1 VPSRAMASTLRRR
14 RGAEGPNDAADD
26 SDGKAGGGRVR
37 VPTTSATT
45 RGSGKTFKRAFFVLL
60 LARLASAALN
70 LVHDCDETYNF
81 WEPLHYLTHGHGMQT
96 WEHAPRF
103 GLRSYA
109 YLGAHALIAKPAA
122 WFVRNAVA
130 ADAAHETL
138 AAVSRVARVA
148 PFYAVRL
155 FLAVASALADAFLAS
170 SVAETHPLAG
180 SVTLASLV
188 WSAGCF
194 VSSTS
199 FLPSAFAGVCVTCAL
214 AHVLKQQHRAACACC
229 VAAVVWGWPFAGVAA
244 IPAGLDCLSR
254 RGFYQTAAFIVKPLV
269 MTVTVSI
276 AVDTYFYGAW
286 TCSVWNLLRYNVF
299 PTEKGGGA
307 NLYGVEPATFY
318 LKNLALNFAHGLVL
332 ALCAVPLGLIAGSK
346 RYGRVDGSRET
357 HLLLMTTHAPF
368 LCSLLLFSA
377 LEHKEERFMYVAY
390 SSLCAGS
397 GAAVGAFFD
406 VCVAKSARSR
416 VAAKRAGRKPPGG
429 LVLLAAT
436 GAGAACLLTAAM
448 GASRVA
454 ALLIGYGA
462 PARAYA
468 LGLPV
473 RSIDFPGSND
483 ASFPGTESSRRSRD
497 VENVQNVCVGD
508 EWHRFPSSFFLPSHS
523 YRLKFLD
530 ASFDGALPVPF
541 EAERGGTSFGS
552 IFLNDE
558 NRGEREQRV
567 ADAARECD
575 YVVEY
580 VAPDED
586 EPEKKANAF
595 GAVASRP
602 YLGKNS
608 DGRLSV
614 TDAKTIAES
623 EKEDASF
630 EEGVDELDPP
640 RLRSERETS
649 VSWRILWEAP
659 FLDAARSPALSRAFF
674 VPGWSSKR
682 NVYGTYRVYG
692 KESSL

>member
-1 VPSRAMASTLRRR
+1 M
-14 RGAEGPNDAADD
+14 
-26 SDGKAGGGRVR
+26 
-37 VPTTSATT
+37 
-45 RGSGKTFKRAFFVLL
+45 

-130 ADAAHETL
+130 A
-138 AAVSRVARVA
+138 RVA

-155 FLAVASALADAFLAS
+155 FLAVASALADALLAS

-180 SVTLASLV
+180 YATLASLV

-199 FLPSAFAGVCVTCAL
+199 FLPSAFAGTCVTCAL
-214 AHVLKQQHRAACACC
+214 AHTLKRQHLAACAYC
-229 VAAVVWGWPFAGVAA
+229 VVAVVEGWPFAGVAA
-244 IPAGLDCLSR
+244 IPVGLDCLRR
-254 RGFYQTAAFIVKPLV
+254 RGVYQTFIFIVKPLV
-269 MTVTVSI
+269 LTVSVSI

-299 PTEKGGGA
+299 PDDKKFGGA

-318 LKNLALNFAHGLVL
+318 LKNLALNFAHGLGL

-357 HLLLMTTHAPF
+357 HLSLMTTHAPF

-397 GAAVGAFFD
+397 GAAVGAVFD
-406 VCVAKSARSR
+406 ICVAKSARSR
-416 VAAKRAGRKPPGG
+416 VAAKRAGREPPGG

-454 ALLIGYGA
+454 ALLTGYGA

-473 RSIDFPGSND
+473 RSIDFPGSID

-640 RLRSERETS
+640 RLRSERDTS

>member
-1 VPSRAMASTLRRR
+1 MPSRAMASTLRRR
-14 RGAEGPNDAADD
+14 RGADGPNDAADD

-180 SVTLASLV
+180 YATLASLA

-199 FLPSAFAGVCVTCAL
+199 FLPSTFAGVCVTCAL
-214 AHVLKQQHRAACACC
+214 AHTLKQQHRAACAYC

-244 IPAGLDCLSR
+244 IPVGLDCLRR

-269 MTVTVSI
+269 ITVTVSI

-406 VCVAKSARSR
+406 ICVAKSARSR

-454 ALLIGYGA
+454 ALLTGYGA

-473 RSIDFPGSND
+473 RSIDFPGSID

-580 VAPDED
+580 APPRVPEDDEYT
-586 EPEKKANAF
+586 
-595 GAVASRP
+595 SRP
-602 YLGKNS
+602 YLGKPP
-608 DGRLSV
+608 V
-614 TDAKTIAES
+614 THETVGENQDEKNQDDEPS
-623 EKEDASF
+623 E
-630 EEGVDELDPP
+630 DELDPP
-640 RLRSERETS
+640 PRRAADRRIGGAA
-649 VSWRILWEAP
+649 VSWTLLWEAP
-659 FLDAARSPALSRAFF
+659 FLDAGKSPALSRAFF

-682 NVYGTYRVYG
+682 NVFGTYRVYG
-692 KESSL
+692 KEAR

>member
-1 VPSRAMASTLRRR
+1 MASTLRRR
-14 RGAEGPNDAADD
+14 RGAEGPNDDADD

-37 VPTTSATT
+37 LPTTSATT
-45 RGSGKTFKRAFFVLL
+45 RGSGKTFKRAFVVLL

-122 WFVRNAVA
+122 WFVRHAVA
-130 ADAAHETL
+130 ADAAHESL
-138 AAVSRVARVA
+138 AAAQRVARVA

-155 FLAVASALADAFLAS
+155 FLAVASALADAFLTS

-180 SVTLASLV
+180 SVTLASLA

-214 AHVLKQQHRAACACC
+214 AHTLKQEHRAACAFC

-244 IPAGLDCLSR
+244 IPVGIDCLRR
-254 RGFYQTAAFIVKPLV
+254 RGFAETLAFIAAPLV
-269 MTVTVSI
+269 LTISVSV
-276 AVDTYFYGAW
+276 AMDTYFYGAP
-286 TCSVWNLLRYNVF
+286 TCSVLNLLKYNVF
-299 PTEKGGGA
+299 PDETGGGA

-332 ALCAVPLGLIAGSK
+332 ALCAVPLGLIAGSA
-346 RYGRVDGSRET
+346 RYGRVDGSRAG
-357 HLLLMTTHAPF
+357 HHKLMTAHAPF

-390 SSLCAGS
+390 SSLCAGA

-406 VCVAKSARSR
+406 ICVAKSARSR
-416 VAAKRAGRKPPGG
+416 VAAKRSGRKPPGG

-454 ALLIGYGA
+454 ALLTGYGA

-473 RSIDFPGSND
+473 RAPGESI
-483 ASFPGTESSRRSRD
+483 ERD
-497 VENVQNVCVGD
+497 VENVCVGD
-508 EWHRFPSSFFLPSHS
+508 EWHRFPSSFFLPLDS

-530 ASFDGALPVPF
+530 ASFDGALPMPF

-558 NRGEREQRV
+558 NRGEPAQRV

-580 VAPDED
+580 VAPDE
-586 EPEKKANAF
+586 EEREKNAF
-595 GAVASRP
+595 GAVAPRP

-608 DGRLSV
+608 DGGSA
-614 TDAKTIAES
+614 TDDETMAETEKE
-623 EKEDASF
+623 EKEDASSS

-640 RLRSERETS
+640 RRGSERGTS

-692 KESSL
+692 KETR

>member
-1 VPSRAMASTLRRR
+1 VSIRSNTIARVGVSARALPAAPESRAASPAPVRRARRLGILSRAPSRAMASTLRRR
-14 RGAEGPNDAADD
+14 RGADGPNDAADD

-81 WEPLHYLTHGHGMQT
+81 WEPLHYLTHGHGLQT

-130 ADAAHETL
+130 ADAAHVD

-155 FLAVASALADAFLAS
+155 FLGRRLGARRRVPRVERRRDAPFSGVGDSGVPRLVRGVFRVQHQFLAER
-170 SVAETHPLAG
+170 VRGCVRDVRAGAHPETTTPR
-180 SVTLASLV
+180 
-188 WSAGCF
+188 
-194 VSSTS
+194 
-199 FLPSAFAGVCVTCAL
+199 GVR
-214 AHVLKQQHRAACACC
+214 VLRRRRRL
-229 VAAVVWGWPFAGVAA
+229 GVALR
-244 IPAGLDCLSR
+244 GR
-254 RGFYQTAAFIVKPLV
+254 RGDSGGTGLFKPPRVLSDAAFIVKPLV
-269 MTVTVSI
+269 ITV
-276 AVDTYFYGAW
+276 G
-286 TCSVWNLLRYNVF
+286 SVHRGGHVLLRRLDLLGVEPAQVQRF
-299 PTEKGGGA
+299 PDEKGGGA

-332 ALCAVPLGLIAGSK
+332 ALAAVPLGLIAGSK

-357 HLLLMTTHAPF
+357 HHKLMTTHAPF

-406 VCVAKSARSR
+406 ICVAKSARSR

-454 ALLIGYGA
+454 ALLTGYGA

-473 RSIDFPGSND
+473 RSIDGGSID
-483 ASFPGTESSRRSRD
+483 APFPGTESSRRSRD

-580 VAPDED
+580 VAPDEE
-586 EPEKKANAF
+586 EPEKNKNAF

-608 DGRLSV
+608 DGRLS
-614 TDAKTIAES
+614 
-623 EKEDASF
+623 
-630 EEGVDELDPP
+630 
-640 RLRSERETS
+640 
-649 VSWRILWEAP
+649 
-659 FLDAARSPALSRAFF
+659 
-674 VPGWSSKR
+674 
-682 NVYGTYRVYG
+682 
-692 KESSL
+692 

>member
-1 VPSRAMASTLRRR
+1 
-14 RGAEGPNDAADD
+14 
-26 SDGKAGGGRVR
+26 
-37 VPTTSATT
+37 
-45 RGSGKTFKRAFFVLL
+45 
-60 LARLASAALN
+60 
-70 LVHDCDETYNF
+70 
-81 WEPLHYLTHGHGMQT
+81 
-96 WEHAPRF
+96 
-103 GLRSYA
+103 
-109 YLGAHALIAKPAA
+109 
-122 WFVRNAVA
+122 
-130 ADAAHETL
+130 
-138 AAVSRVARVA
+138 
-148 PFYAVRL
+148 
-155 FLAVASALADAFLAS
+155 
-170 SVAETHPLAG
+170 
-180 SVTLASLV
+180 
-188 WSAGCF
+188 
-194 VSSTS
+194 
-199 FLPSAFAGVCVTCAL
+199 
-214 AHVLKQQHRAACACC
+214 
-229 VAAVVWGWPFAGVAA
+229 
-244 IPAGLDCLSR
+244 
-254 RGFYQTAAFIVKPLV
+254 
-269 MTVTVSI
+269 VSI

-286 TCSVWNLLRYNVF
+286 TCSVLNLLRYNVF
-299 PTEKGGGA
+299 PNEKGGGA

-346 RYGRVDGSRET
+346 RYGRVDGSKET
-357 HLLLMTTHAPF
+357 HHKLMTTHAPF

-406 VCVAKSARSR
+406 ICVAKSTRSR
-416 VAAKRAGRKPPGG
+416 VAARRAGRKPPGG

-454 ALLIGYGA
+454 ALLTGYGA

-473 RSIDFPGSND
+473 RSIDGGSTD
-483 ASFPGTESSRRSRD
+483 APFPGTESSRRSRD

-586 EPEKKANAF
+586 EPQKKANAF

-608 DGRLSV
+608 DGRLA
-614 TDAKTIAES
+614 TDAKTIAEEEKS
-623 EKEDASF
+623 EKEDASS

-640 RLRSERETS
+640 RLRSERDTS

-692 KESSL
+692 KATSL